1 MHRATFLV
9 AALVVALALPASA
22 GLDQRWEL
30 TEMFPTEQ
38 DFLAARAALEASVP
52 EIEACRGRLGESAA
66 VLAGCLERQSDL
78 YKQYMKVVGYASLTL
93 DGDLR
98 DADAQ
103 KRRAETVRVGVR
115 LSEAASFVDPE
126 ILTVGAEAIEAF
138 IADEPRLA
146 PFAFGLRDTLRQAAH
161 TLPPEQEA
169 LLSRTGLIS
178 GKFSDLYEQLTISD
192 LPFAEVELPGI
203 GAVRLNQTNYVR
215 YRGHADRAVRE
226 KVFQE
231 FWKSYA
237 AFNSTLGTL
246 LDSEVQKNWFYA
258 STRAYPSTL
267 AGAFDSQRIPVDVY
281 TSLVR
286 DVRANLPILYRA
298 IELRGR
304 ILGLEEQ
311 GYHDIYVSIV
321 PEVDMSYDYDASA
334 DILAAALAP
343 LGDDYVAK
351 MREGLAGWVDV
362 APRDG
367 KQTGA
372 YSNGIWYD
380 GHPWVLMNWDGGYDS
395 LSTLAHE
402 FGHAMHSYLS
412 NAHQPFPTARY
423 SGMLAEIAATFNEV
437 LLKEQLLAT
446 TEDPQIRLFLLGEY
460 LERVRQ
466 TVFRQAMFAEFQLE
480 MHRRVEQGETL
491 TGESL
496 SALYLQLLKDY
507 HGHDQGVM
515 TIDDLYGAE
524 WSYIPHFY
532 MGYYVYQYATGLV
545 SATALAENVLAGADG
560 AVERYHGM
568 LRAGGSDYPVDILRR
583 AGCDLTSP
591 EPFAITMRAMERTMD
606 QIEELLAA
614 REAARG

>member
-1 MHRATFLV
+1 MHRIITLAATL
-9 AALVVALALPASA
+9 AVALALPAAA
-22 GLDQRWEL
+22 GIDQVWDL

-38 DFLAARAALEASVP
+38 DFLAARADIAAAIP
-52 EIEACRGRLGESAA
+52 EIQACRGRLGESAE
-66 VLAGCLERQSDL
+66 VLAGCLERQSEIA
-78 YKQYMKVVGYASLTL
+78 KAYMKLIGYASLGL
-93 DGDLR
+93 DR
-98 DADAQ
+98 DVRNAHAQ
-103 KRRAETVRVGVR
+103 QLRAETARVGVE

-126 ILTVGAEAIEAF
+126 ILAVGAEKIEAF
-138 IADEPRLA
+138 IAAEPRLA
-146 PFAFGLRDTLRQAAH
+146 PYAFGLRDTLRQAEH

-169 LLSRTGLIS
+169 LLSRTGLIA
-178 GKFSDLYEQLTISD
+178 GKFSDVYEQLTISD
-192 LPFAEVELPGI
+192 LPFPEVELPGI
-203 GAVRLNQTNYVR
+203 GAVTLNQTNYVR

-231 FWKSYA
+231 FWKAYA
-237 AFNSTLGTL
+237 AYTSTLGTL

-258 STRAYPSTL
+258 STRKYDSTL
-267 AGAFDSQRIPVDVY
+267 AGAFDSQKIPIEVY

-286 DVRANLPILYRA
+286 DVRANLAILHRA
-298 IELRGR
+298 IALRGR
-304 ILGLEEQ
+304 ILGLEQQ
-311 GYHDIYVSIV
+311 GYHDVYVSIV
-321 PEVDMSYDYDASA
+321 PEVDMTYDYDGSA
-334 DILAAALAP
+334 DLLAAALAP
-343 LGDDYVAK
+343 LGDDYVAT
-351 MREGLAGWVDV
+351 MRDGLTRWVDV
-362 APRDG
+362 SPRDG

-412 NAHQPFPTARY
+412 NANQPFPTSRY
-423 SGMLAEIAATFNEV
+423 SGMLAEIASTFNEV

-446 TEDPQIRLFLLGEY
+446 TTDPQIKLFLLGEY

-480 MHRRVEQGETL
+480 MHRRVEAGETL
-491 TGESL
+491 TGEAL
-496 SALYLQLLKDY
+496 SALYLQLLRDY
-507 HGHDQGVM
+507 HGHEQGVM

-545 SATALAENVLAGADG
+545 AATALAENALAGSEG
-560 AVERYHGM
+560 AVERYRGM
-568 LRAGGSDYPVDILRR
+568 LSAGGSDYPIEILER

-614 REAARG
+614 RDAAKS